1 MQTVARSATRAQDRQ
16 RWDCN
21 LQNRRAASL
30 RCRRSA
36 RLPIASSSFQWD
48 LNGLLRARAVSWRML
63 ALISVSPNAD
73 LSGISYDSCS
83 LSKAERQAMED
94 ALASLRMLKADSLG
108 FP

>member
-1 MQTVARSATRAQDRQ
+1 
-16 RWDCN
+16 
-21 LQNRRAASL
+21 
-30 RCRRSA
+30 
-36 RLPIASSSFQWD
+36 
-48 LNGLLRARAVSWRML
+48 ML